1 MRSAIERRQEILER
15 LSVRRV
21 DTIGNLMV
29 EFGVS
34 RSTIKRDLEII
45 GLSAPIY
52 TVKGKGGG
60 VRVMNGYDYGRRD
73 LKPDQ
78 VDLLEKL
85 IPELYFD
92 WGGDGIADHVGI
104 VESCDGSTVYTIEGN
119 ANDAVKRLSY
129 SIGSTKIMGYG
140 TT

>member
-1 MRSAIERRQEILER
+1 MDHLPARMCAAKAKGGADSVRSAIERRQEILER

-21 DTIGNLMV
+21 DTIGNLMI

-60 VRVMNGYDYGRRD
+60 VRVMNGYYYGRRY

-78 VDLLEKL
+78 VDLLKKL
-85 IPELYFD
+85 IPELAPAQQQ
-92 WGGDGIADHVGI
+92 II
-104 VESCDGSTVYTIEGN
+104 QSIL
-119 ANDAVKRLSY
+119 DAFAMPLCRA
-129 SIGSTKIMGYG
+129 I
-140 TT
+140 

>member
-1 MRSAIERRQEILER
+1 MRSAIERRQEILEG

-60 VRVMNGYDYGRRD
+60 VRVMNGYYYGRRY

-85 IPELYFD
+85 IPELAPAQQQ
-92 WGGDGIADHVGI
+92 II
-104 VESCDGSTVYTIEGN
+104 QSIL
-119 ANDAVKRLSY
+119 DAFAMPLCRA
-129 SIGSTKIMGYG
+129 I
-140 TT
+140 

>member
-60 VRVMNGYDYGRRD
+60 VRVMNGYEHDSGASAGHDVYWRNGRAGQRG
-73 LKPDQ
+73 
-78 VDLLEKL
+78 
-85 IPELYFD
+85 D
-92 WGGDGIADHVGI
+92 WNPAGH
-104 VESCDGSTVYTIEGN
+104 SCSMEAEFSLG
-119 ANDAVKRLSY
+119 L
-129 SIGSTKIMGYG
+129 
-140 TT
+140 

>member
-1 MRSAIERRQEILER
+1 MCAAKAEGGADRVRSAIERRQEILER

-34 RSTIKRDLEII
+34 RSTIKRDLEVI

-60 VRVMNGYDYGRRD
+60 VRVMNGYYYGRRY

-85 IPELYFD
+85 IPELAPAQQQ
-92 WGGDGIADHVGI
+92 II
-104 VESCDGSTVYTIEGN
+104 QSIL
-119 ANDAVKRLSY
+119 DAFAMPLCRAL
-129 SIGSTKIMGYG
+129 
-140 TT
+140 

>member
-1 MRSAIERRQEILER
+1 MQQKRKGGADRVRSAIERRQEILER

-21 DTIGNLMV
+21 DTIGNLMI

-34 RSTIKRDLEII
+34 RSTIKRDLEVI

-60 VRVMNGYDYGRRD
+60 VRVMNGYYYGRRY

-85 IPELYFD
+85 IPELAPAQQQ
-92 WGGDGIADHVGI
+92 II
-104 VESCDGSTVYTIEGN
+104 QSIL
-119 ANDAVKRLSY
+119 DAFAMPLCRA
-129 SIGSTKIMGYG
+129 I
-140 TT
+140 